1 MSKAQQKTDTKTP
14 IPEKQSKTPANKAE
28 PPSSPAKTSNS
39 NTTAAKKGGGS
50 TGLIAF
56 IALIIAIAAFGA
68 GYKAWQQI
76 GIEQSALSQRIN
88 STEKNIAAIESGSE
102 SSRSIAETVQT
113 TNQLLQNRLDS
124 METKLSGLN
133 GKLSGL
139 DGKLEEKTSGL
150 NDKITSL
157 DSKIASSVDEL
168 KQSDAA
174 ISDSFN
180 KLSDSLRTNKDDNL
194 LVNEARHLI
203 NIANH
208 QAQLNQSP
216 TAAAAALEA
225 ANQRLSDAADPSL
238 LEARQI
244 ITDDIIAL
252 RNISTLDI
260 SGIALTLSQLEAS
273 IDGLPLS
280 SETIDSDTADDNTA
294 TTEVSDAS
302 SFFNKVWSD
311 IKGLVS
317 IRRSTQH
324 STALLPPGQ
333 RFFLQQNLRLKLE
346 TARLALLQHDSQT
359 FQSSLSTATR
369 WIKKYFDT
377 SAASTAN
384 LLISIERY
392 QDVELN
398 PALPD
403 LSRSLKAL
411 DSWSSKQK
419 TEVSAS

>member
-14 IPEKQSKTPANKAE
+14 TPEKQSKTPANKAE
-28 PPSSPAKTSNS
+28 TKPSPAKA
-39 NTTAAKKGGGS
+39 TASISGDTPPKKGNGMVG
-50 TGLIAF
+50 F
-56 IALIIAIAAFGA
+56 VALIIAIGAFGA

-76 GIEQSALSQRIN
+76 GIEQSMLNQRIN
-88 STEKNIAAIESGSE
+88 TTEKNIAAMESGTE
-102 SSRSIAETVQT
+102 SSRSIAETVQS

-124 METKLSGLN
+124 METKIS
-133 GKLSGL
+133 SL
-139 DGKLEEKTSGL
+139 DGKLEEKTSSLSKQLEEQSANL
-150 NDKITSL
+150 NNKISEL
-157 DSKIASSVDEL
+157 DSKIASSIEES
-168 KQSDAA
+168 KQGDAA
-174 ISDSFN
+174 ISESLS

-194 LVNEARHLI
+194 LVTEARHLI

-208 QAQLNQSP
+208 QAQLNQNP
-216 TAAAAALEA
+216 TAAAAALAA
-225 ANQRLSDAADPSL
+225 ANRRLSDAADPTL
-238 LEARQI
+238 LETRQI

-252 RNISTLDI
+252 RSIAALDI
-260 SGIALTLSQLEAS
+260 SGIALALSQLEAS

-280 SETIDSDTADDNTA
+280 SETVTPDATASAA
-294 TTEVSDAS
+294 TEEVSDAN

-317 IRRSTQH
+317 IRHNAQH
-324 STALLPPGQ
+324 STAMLPPGQ

-346 TARLALLQHDSQT
+346 TARLALLQRDSQT
-359 FQSSLSTATR
+359 FHSSLNTAGD

-384 LLISIERY
+384 LLTSIERY
-392 QDVELN
+392 QDLELS

-411 DSWSSKQK
+411 DTWSSKQK
-419 TEVSAS
+419 